1 MKAKAIQITVI
12 LMILTFGA
20 ITSVNSQNN
29 NVEKTKVWTS
39 FTLKG
44 DNQVNLRLIKPAGL
58 VVTINVYD
66 NTRQKV
72 FTKKIRKSDN
82 ILLTHDISEFPA
94 GVYTYEII
102 EGKELV
108 KSCKIVKSTGSDLE
122 YFPMGNVA
130 EARK

>member
-1 MKAKAIQITVI
+1 MKTRAIQITAI

-20 ITSVNSQNN
+20 ITNGNAENDKAV
-29 NVEKTKVWTS
+29 KTKVWTT

-44 DNQVNLRLIKPAGL
+44 QNQVDIRLVKPAGL
-58 VVTINVYD
+58 VVSINVYD

-94 GVYTYEII
+94 GVYTYEIKD
-102 EGKELV
+102 GKELV
-108 KSCKIVKSTGSDLE
+108 KSCKIVKSTGNDLK
-122 YFPMGNVA
+122 YFPVGNVA
-130 EARK
+130 KAKK